1 MAYRDDRQALE
12 LALNDLQRENEDLR
26 EQLRTASDRYRK
38 MLREAHEGRKEA
50 SRTSC
55 IMCGGSLLPVAV
67 FAGHDIAAPMPLQMS
82 TLRFGS
88 PNGGFTHAA
97 PVRSMACASCGY
109 LHNFIQMDD
118 SGQPEV

>member
-12 LALNDLQRENEDLR
+12 LALNELQRENEDLR
-26 EQLRTASDRYRK
+26 EQLRQAGDRYRK
-38 MLREAHEGRKEA
+38 MLREAHEGRKEG

-109 LHNFIQMDD
+109 LHTFIEMDD
-118 SGQPEV
+118 SDLTGA